1 MEEKFVS
8 FALVAIPVLLKLTI
22 VVLLLLFGF
31 WLFRK
36 FINSFWG
43 D

>member
-1 MEEKFVS
+1 MEEKFIS
-8 FALVAIPVLLKLTI
+8 FALVAIPVLIKFAI

-36 FINSFWG
+36 FINSYWG